1 MLQQSNKQEDIETFE
16 LLYQSHSPALFA
28 YLSNHIASR
37 EDARDLLIDVFLAA
51 LEDKHFCTMQK
62 HQQRAWLWRV
72 ARNKVVDQF
81 RRTERRPI
89 FPFDEIADDL
99 FLAAEHEPEQ
109 VTLRNEEHADLY
121 RNIRQL
127 TPLQQH
133 VLQLRFVHNLPGR
146 EIATVLG
153 KKEGTVRMLLSRTL
167 NLLRSMYE
175 QS

>member
-1 MLQQSNKQEDIETFE
+1 MLQQSHKREEIETFE
-16 LLYQSHSPALFA
+16 QLYQSHSPSLFA

-37 EDARDLLIDVFLAA
+37 EDARDLLVEVFLAA
-51 LEDKHFCTMQK
+51 LEDKQFGTMQE

-81 RRTERRPI
+81 RRTGHRQI
-89 FPFDEIADDL
+89 SPFEEIADDL

-109 VTLRNEEHADLY
+109 VMLRNEEHADLY
-121 RNIRQL
+121 HNIQRL

-153 KKEGTVRMLLSRTL
+153 KKESTVRMLLSRTL